1 MDNTAGK
8 AALGGL
14 DGNLAA
20 LLGYIIWV
28 VALISLLMEKEN
40 RFVKFHAIQSLLLHA
55 GALVVFIATMIILMI
70 LGLVL
75 AMAGLGAITPLLSL
89 VYLLVVVAYIGAL
102 IYTAVKAYG
111 GVEFELPIIGSMARK
126 WAN

>member
-8 AALGGL
+8 AALGGI

-20 LLGYIIWV
+20 LLGYIIWI

-55 GALVVFIATMIILMI
+55 AALIVFIGLVIILTI
-70 LGLVL
+70 LGIML
-75 AMAGLGAITPLLSL
+75 AMAGLGALGAILWLL
-89 VYLLVVVAYIGAL
+89 YMAVVVAYIGAL
-102 IYTAVKAYG
+102 VYAAVKAYG

>member
-20 LLGYIIWV
+20 LLGYIIWI

-55 GALVVFIATMIILMI
+55 AAIVVFIAMVIILTIMGI
-70 LGLVL
+70 VL
-75 AMAGLGAITPLLSL
+75 AMAGLGALGAILWLL
-89 VYLLVVVAYIGAL
+89 YMVVVAGYIATL
-102 IYTAVKAYG
+102 IYSAVKAYG
-111 GVEFELPIIGSMARK
+111 GVEFKLPIIGAMAENWSK
-126 WAN
+126 

>member
-1 MDNTAGK
+1 MDNTGK

-20 LLGYIIWV
+20 LLGYIIWI

-55 GALVVFIATMIILMI
+55 AALIVFIGLVILLTI
-70 LGLVL
+70 LGIML
-75 AMAGLGAITPLLSL
+75 AMAGLGALGAILWLL
-89 VYLLVVVAYIGAL
+89 YMLVVVAYIGAL
-102 IYTAVKAYG
+102 IYAAVKAYN
-111 GVEFELPIIGSMARK
+111 GVEFKLPVIGNMAEK
-126 WAN
+126 WAQQ